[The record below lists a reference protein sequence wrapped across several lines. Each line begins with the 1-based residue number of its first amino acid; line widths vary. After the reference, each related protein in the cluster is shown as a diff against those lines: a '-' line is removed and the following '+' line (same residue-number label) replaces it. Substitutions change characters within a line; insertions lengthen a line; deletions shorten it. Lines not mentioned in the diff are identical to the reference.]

1 MAIVLTA
8 GNDLEYE
15 MLSGLATRAFLGPL
29 HQVSFVFFVLSPNFF
44 LSTHGFCFFVFLFFF
59 GGVYI
64 KFYTCP
70 SLSTPHNKMQPGCNA
85 SNSTRKFIRI

>member
-29 HQVSFVFFVLSPNFF
+29 HQVSFVFFVLSPIYSSFNFF
-44 LSTHGFCFFVFLFFF
+44 LSTHGFCFFVFL
-59 GGVYI
+59 GLHQI
-64 KFYTCP
+64 
-70 SLSTPHNKMQPGCNA
+70 LHM
-85 SNSTRKFIRI
+85 